1 MKSILLVMTTLV
13 VTVWSLDGH
22 AQTVC
27 NQQYIEQRIECLD
40 KRISQIP
47 PSFRLLTKGAGD
59 CGTSGCTIACEK
71 GEVVISALCR
81 LSVQAFKPA
90 EITSN
95 LPGQASCGQTVSML
109 VVCAK
114 E

>member
-1 MKSILLVMTTLV
+1 MKSILLVTTALLG
-13 VTVWSLDGH
+13 TVWSSDCY
-22 AQTVC
+22 AEAVC
-27 NQQYIEQRIECLD
+27 NQQHIEQRIECLD

-47 PSFRLLTKGAGD
+47 PGFRLLTKGAGD
-59 CGTSGCTIACEK
+59 CGTSGCTIACDK

-81 LSVQAFKPA
+81 LGVQAFKPA
-90 EITSN
+90 EITNN

>member
-1 MKSILLVMTTLV
+1 MKSFLLAMIALAGS
-13 VTVWSLDGH
+13 VWSSAGY
-22 AQTVC
+22 AQIVC
-27 NQQYIEQRIECLD
+27 NQQFIEQRLECLD

-47 PSFRLLTKGAGD
+47 PSFRILTKGAGD

-71 GEVVISALCR
+71 GEVVVSALCR
-81 LSVQAFKPA
+81 LSVQAYKPA

-95 LPGQASCGQTVSML
+95 LPGQATCGQTASML

>member
-1 MKSILLVMTTLV
+1 VKSIWLV
-13 VTVWSLDGH
+13 VTALSGIVWSLDGY

-27 NQQYIEQRIECLD
+27 NQQYIEQRLECLD

-47 PSFRLLTKGAGD
+47 PSFRILTKGAGD
-59 CGTSGCTIACEK
+59 CGASGCTIACEK

-81 LSVQAFKPA
+81 LGIQAFKPA
-90 EITSN
+90 EITNN
-95 LPGQASCGQTVSML
+95 LPRQASCGQTESML

>member
-1 MKSILLVMTTLV
+1 MKSILLAITALAGS
-13 VTVWSLDGH
+13 VWSSNGY
-22 AQTVC
+22 AQIVC
-27 NQQYIEQRIECLD
+27 NQQYIEQRLECLD

-47 PSFRLLTKGAGD
+47 PSFRILTKGAGD

-81 LSVQAFKPA
+81 LSVQAYKAA
-90 EITSN
+90 EITNN
-95 LPGQASCGQTVSML
+95 LPGQATCGQTASML
-109 VVCAK
+109 VVCTK